1 MLRFRTAI
9 NGSIGPPAHV
19 TVPLYATPAAAA
31 FAKKSRRS
39 ASRQANS
46 TTASPA
52 ANTAAQ
58 FHLRLPSLPFLPA
71 CLPESLLHRRL
82 GSSLFFFLFFIYSA
96 RSANPIDPSSTP
108 FAQTSHAF
116 ATSPQPAKL
125 APRIVPRLPVAG
137 ILVSTNASSSSC
149 FCRYFSLGTRRNL
162 GLGQSRRWLLFS
174 TALLRPP
181 LALLP
186 SVRGIE
192 GGTMAPKQA
201 TLGYVKSGQATLGW
215 VMLPAARGLS

>member
-82 GSSLFFFLFFIYSA
+82 GSSLFFFFVFYLFRPLSKSNRSILHSICSNLTRVRDKPSASQAGSQNRPPATRRWDPGFHERLLLQLFLPVFFAGNAAEFGA
-96 RSANPIDPSSTP
+96 RSIA
-108 FAQTSHAF
+108 AVVVVQHR
-116 ATSPQPAKL
+116 AT
-125 APRIVPRLPVAG
+125 
-137 ILVSTNASSSSC
+137 TTT
-149 FCRYFSLGTRRNL
+149 TR
-162 GLGQSRRWLLFS
+162 
-174 TALLRPP
+174 A
-181 LALLP
+181 
-186 SVRGIE
+186 
-192 GGTMAPKQA
+192 A
-201 TLGYVKSGQATLGW
+201 TFGKGD
-215 VMLPAARGLS
+215 

>member
-82 GSSLFFFLFFIYSA
+82 GSSLFFFFRFLFIPPAQQIQSIHPPLHLLKPHT
-96 RSANPIDPSSTP
+96 RSRQALSQPSWLPESSPGYPSLGSWFPRTP
-108 FAQTSHAF
+108 
-116 ATSPQPAKL
+116 PPPA
-125 APRIVPRLPVAG
+125 VFAG
-137 ILVSTNASSSSC
+137 I
-149 FCRYFSLGTRRNL
+149 F
-162 GLGQSRRWLLFS
+162 RWE
-174 TALLRPP
+174 
-181 LALLP
+181 
-186 SVRGIE
+186 RGGIW
-192 GGTMAPKQA
+192 G
-201 TLGYVKSGQATLGW
+201 
-215 VMLPAARGLS
+215 